1 MIHQLQIE
9 VELGNIVSIDEKN
22 QTVRVQPRVTI
33 GRLTDYLIKLGWMVP
48 IVPEID
54 DVTVGG
60 LILGGGLETTS
71 QK

>member
-1 MIHQLQIE
+1 M
-9 VELGNIVSIDEKN
+9 ELGNIVSIDEKS

-33 GRLTDYLIKLGWMVP
+33 GRLTDYLIQKGWMVP

-71 QK
+71 HK

>member
-1 MIHQLQIE
+1 M
-9 VELGNIVSIDEKN
+9 GNIVSIDEKN
-22 QTVRVQPRVTI
+22 KTVRVQPRVTI
-33 GRLTDYLIKLGWMVP
+33 GRLTDYLIQLGWMVP

-71 QK
+71 HK